1 MERERDL
8 LRAGTRRLR
17 LRPAAAPSLIGAVG
31 GSPASLAARKPGGT
45 AWGAGEVPMW
55 KRSQVEQLTGLTR
68 HTIQDLCNPNTAGDG
83 LGFWRPAVS
92 KPGYSRFDEGDLL
105 AFYLVRQL
113 TKAGFTLREVEPAV
127 FDLLETDDAFALTV
141 RAKESRLRARRS
153 ELDGKLDALAC
164 LERAAAHAAGERLFS
179 VMEEALLR
187 SAGRAAMSAGE
198 RDAAHPDIA
207 GVHAVLEGLVRQM
220 LLVLRGEDACPAFDL
235 LRRRIGELAS
245 DDPESP
251 SAEHTLWELVDAVRY
266 GGGAAARVADASAV
280 RASAEEHGA
289 QAQGPADAPAD
300 EGEPGDGELRFRGG
314 DRLAMRALARFLK
327 EAENG
332 VPVELVFGEGSF
344 SFLARAAAA
353 CADRFEEEVHDDGGD
368 GSDG

>member
-17 LRPAAAPSLIGAVG
+17 ARPAAAPSLIGAVG
-31 GSPASLAARKPGGT
+31 GSPAALAARKPGGT

-153 ELDGKLDALAC
+153 ELDGKLDVLAC

-220 LLVLRGEDACPAFDL
+220 LLVLRGEDACPAFDV

-245 DDPESP
+245 DDPESL
-251 SAEHTLWELVDAVRY
+251 SAEHTLWELVDALRC
-266 GGGAAARVADASAV
+266 GGSAAARVADAAAV
-280 RASAEEHGA
+280 RASAEERGI

-353 CADRFEEEVHDDGGD
+353 CADRFDEEVHDDGGD

>member
-1 MERERDL
+1 
-8 LRAGTRRLR
+8 
-17 LRPAAAPSLIGAVG
+17 
-31 GSPASLAARKPGGT
+31 
-45 AWGAGEVPMW
+45 MW

-164 LERAAAHAAGERLFS
+164 LERAAAHEVGERLLS

-187 SAGRAAMSAGE
+187 SAGRAVLSAGK
-198 RDAAHPDIA
+198 RDAVHPDIA
-207 GVHAVLEGLVRQM
+207 GVHDALEGLVRQM
-220 LLVLRGEDACPAFDL
+220 LLVLRGEDACPAFDV

-251 SAEHTLWELVDAVRY
+251 SAEHALWELVDALRY
-266 GGGAAARVADASAV
+266 GGGAAARVADAAAV
-280 RASAEEHGA
+280 RASAEERGI
-289 QAQGPADAPAD
+289 QAQGPADAPA
-300 EGEPGDGELRFRGG
+300 GDGELRFRGG

-353 CADRFEEEVHDDGGD
+353 CADRFDEEVHDDGGD